1 MRRLRAGELA
11 ILPTDTVYGIAC
23 AAYLRPAVER
33 LYALKQRPA
42 SQPTAI
48 MCGSV
53 ENLLSNVLPEAR
65 ERAGAILQ
73 AVMPGPVT
81 LIVPNPARRFAAT
94 CGDTPEAIGVRVPV
108 LQSDVAALADAVGGV
123 VISSANARGE
133 PAPARVDD
141 VPGRLREACGVVVD
155 AGLLPG
161 TPSVVIDVCG
171 AEPVIVRDA
180 PGSEQLV
187 ALINASAR

>member
-1 MRRLRAGELA
+1 VHRLRAGELA

-23 AAYLRPAVER
+23 VADLRPAVER
-33 LYALKQRPA
+33 LYALKHRLA

-53 ENLLSNVLPEAR
+53 EHLLSDVLPEAR

-73 AVMPGPVT
+73 AVLPGTVT
-81 LIVPNPARRFAAT
+81 LIVPNPARRFPAV

-133 PAPARVDD
+133 PAPARVED
-141 VPGRLREACGVVVD
+141 VPEQLRRACGVVVD
-155 AGLLPG
+155 AGVLPG
-161 TPSVVIDVCG
+161 TPSAVIDVCG
-171 AEPVIVRDA
+171 AEPLIVRDA
-180 PGSEQLV
+180 PGSERLV
-187 ALINASAR
+187 ALIHASAR